1 MATWARVVAE
11 APSSVFGR
19 ILVDEWIQRTNEH
32 RGMGKSRSFYRR
44 RVEEAAMNSNSNG
57 NSETKAET
65 HDRGA
70 LWSGFDIRDVIVF
83 ASKQIFERG
92 FEKLNSCYFD
102 FGLEVHGVLAL
113 AELFK
118 DVDADKDGRLGIND
132 ISLWISDR
140 SGEMDS
146 TAAAEVIR
154 NFKGETGGF
163 LSKLDFVCMILE
175 REMTAKDENSAVA
188 TEDLLW
194 AIFVAMDAN
203 RDGWI
208 SVEDIRRLCRNLK
221 YDLKED
227 EEKAICCIGGG
238 RGGGTHFCSSSG
250 SKLTSKGVLNFRDF
264 TVFVQKSKVEK
275 NDKPKKLKPCV
286 IQ

>member
-1 MATWARVVAE
+1 MATWARVVAD

-19 ILVDEWIQRTNEH
+19 TLVDEWIQRTNEH
-32 RGMGKSRSFYRR
+32 RVIGECRSFYRR
-44 RVEEAAMNSNSNG
+44 RVEEAAMNRNSNG

-65 HDRGA
+65 QDA
-70 LWSGFDIRDVIVF
+70 LWSGLDIRDVIVF

-102 FGLEVHGVLAL
+102 FGLEVNGVVAL

-140 SGEMDS
+140 SGGVDS
-146 TAAAEVIR
+146 TAAAEIIR
-154 NFKGETGGF
+154 NFKGESGGF

-175 REMTAKDENSAVA
+175 REMTAKDENYAVA

-194 AIFVAMDAN
+194 AVFVAMDAN

-227 EEKAICCIGGG
+227 EEKAICSIGGG
-238 RGGGTHFCSSSG
+238 RGGGTYFYISSSNSG
-250 SKLTSKGVLNFRDF
+250 SKSTSKGVLNFRDF
-264 TVFVQKSKVEK
+264 AVFVQKNKVEK
-275 NDKPKKLKPCV
+275 NDK
-286 IQ
+286 

>member
-1 MATWARVVAE
+1 MATWARVVAD

-19 ILVDEWIQRTNEH
+19 ILVDEWIQKTNEH
-32 RGMGKSRSFYRR
+32 RVIGECRSFYRR
-44 RVEEAAMNSNSNG
+44 RVEEAAMNRNSNG

-65 HDRGA
+65 QDA
-70 LWSGFDIRDVIVF
+70 LWPGLDIRDVIVF

-102 FGLEVHGVLAL
+102 FGLEVNGVVAL

-140 SGEMDS
+140 SGGVDS

-154 NFKGETGGF
+154 NFKGESGGF

-175 REMTAKDENSAVA
+175 REMTAKDENYAVA
-188 TEDLLW
+188 TEDLL
-194 AIFVAMDAN
+194 
-203 RDGWI
+203 
-208 SVEDIRRLCRNLK
+208 
-221 YDLKED
+221 
-227 EEKAICCIGGG
+227 
-238 RGGGTHFCSSSG
+238 
-250 SKLTSKGVLNFRDF
+250 
-264 TVFVQKSKVEK
+264 
-275 NDKPKKLKPCV
+275 
-286 IQ
+286 